1 MSIRNTALA
10 ATLAASLAG
19 CVDRG
24 DWKPAP
30 KLEPQAL
37 GAQQAL
43 AGARLDAAAWP
54 ADPWWRGYGDP
65 QQREPSRVADDV
77 RLGLVSP
84 DVARH
89 DYGVVV
95 DRTGAIDETATKTL
109 RNNA

>member
-1 MSIRNTALA
+1 MSTRNTVLVT
-10 ATLAASLAG
+10 TLAAALAG

-65 QQREPSRVADDV
+65 QLDALVAEA
-77 RLGLVSP
+77 LAVSP
-84 DVARH
+84 SLEIAQARL
-89 DYGVVV
+89 
-95 DRTGAIDETATKTL
+95 RAAQAQAMAAGAPRAPAGGG
-109 RNNA
+109 RAPA